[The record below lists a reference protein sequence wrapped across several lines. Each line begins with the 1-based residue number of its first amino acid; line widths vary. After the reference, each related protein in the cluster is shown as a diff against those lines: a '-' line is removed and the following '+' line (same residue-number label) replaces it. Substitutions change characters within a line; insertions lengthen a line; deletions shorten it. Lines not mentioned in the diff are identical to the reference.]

1 MVGKKAGTKGPS
13 AAQRRQRAA
22 RAKGSR
28 RDDRSDYKNV
38 RRVEKVEAAS
48 KKSGCLPKLSMFILP
63 FIAVGVYFIVT

>member
-13 AAQRRQRAA
+13 AAQRRKRAA
-22 RAKGSR
+22 RAQGR

-38 RRVEKVEAAS
+38 RRVEKVEAA

>member
-13 AAQRRQRAA
+13 AAQSRRRAA

-38 RRVEKVEAAS
+38 RRAEKIEAN
-48 KKSGCLPKLSMFILP
+48 KKSGCLPKLGMFILP
-63 FIAVGVYFIVT
+63 FIAVGVYFILS

>member
-13 AAQRRQRAA
+13 AAQRRKRAA
-22 RAKGSR
+22 RAQGR

-38 RRVEKVEAAS
+38 RRVEKGEAN

-63 FIAVGVYFIVT
+63 FIAVGVYFILS